1 MLSTSSFNAL
11 LKTLEEP
18 PPHVVFIFATT
29 DPEKIPKT
37 VQSRCLQL
45 NLKTIGKQ
53 ALTEHMLNIVKKEDI
68 KHDEESLTLIADSA
82 KGSVRDAL
90 TLLDQSIAH
99 GNGALNEQDVR
110 NLLGTIDGAMI
121 GDLVS
126 SIINGDPEKSFNI
139 FYQIEE
145 LNPEYENILKSMVSF
160 IHEVSLE
167 QFLKNSNDENIIKI
181 AERADKEFI
190 QLVYEIAVN
199 AYSKFSIHPEPKQA
213 LEICILRMLAF
224 NPIASI
230 HESSSATNAKETP
243 EKKTL
248 KIEQSSSK
256 ADRKNQNIDQ
266 KTVNTK
272 NNDFLKI
279 INSNNEWV
287 NVFNKLQMSVFAKN
301 YFGHLVFIKMENNR
315 IYLEGDIENN
325 KIPKNV
331 KAEFEKVCTEFFKKD
346 IKIDMSHSTKKGG
359 PLFIKEQEDIVKQ
372 NAAENNIKNDDSIKD
387 FMNRFDAT
395 LKDKSIKPIN

>member
-1 MLSTSSFNAL
+1 
-11 LKTLEEP
+11 
-18 PPHVVFIFATT
+18 
-29 DPEKIPKT
+29 
-37 VQSRCLQL
+37 
-45 NLKTIGKQ
+45 
-53 ALTEHMLNIVKKEDI
+53 MLNIVKKESI
-68 KHDEESLTLIADSA
+68 KHDEESLRLIADSA

-90 TLLDQSIAH
+90 TLLDQTIAH

-121 GDLVS
+121 GNLVS
-126 SIINGDPEKSFNI
+126 SVINGDSEKSFNI
-139 FYQIEE
+139 FHQIEE
-145 LNPEYENILKSMVSF
+145 LNPEYENILKSIVSF

-181 AERADKEFI
+181 AETADKEFI

-230 HESSSATNAKETP
+230 HEGSSNTNTRP
-243 EKKTL
+243 TTEKKTL
-248 KIEQSSSK
+248 NIEQSTSK
-256 ADRKNQNIDQ
+256 ASLKNKAIDQ
-266 KTVNTK
+266 KTPSAKNVGVLKTINT
-272 NNDFLKI
+272 
-279 INSNNEWV
+279 NNEWV
-287 NVFNKLQMSVFAKN
+287 DIFNKLQISVFAKN
-301 YFGHLVFIKMENNR
+301 YFGHLVFVKMENNK

-325 KIPKNV
+325 KIPENV
-331 KAEFEKVCTEFFKKD
+331 KAEFEKVCTEFFTKD
-346 IKIDMSHSTKKGG
+346 IKIDISHSTKKGG
-359 PLFIKEQEDIVKQ
+359 PLFIKEQEDILKQ
-372 NAAENNIKNDDSIKD
+372 NAAEKNIKNNDSIKD